1 VKRRRYDAAI
11 GLDAP
16 GVQGGKKMQE
26 KRQTAINRR
35 KFLRAFGG
43 ASTTALAAAATTTLA
58 PGEAQAY
65 DPGDEETRSRYQET
79 DHVKAYYRVNGYQTL
94 KK

>member
-1 VKRRRYDAAI
+1 
-11 GLDAP
+11 
-16 GVQGGKKMQE
+16 MQE

-35 KFLRAFGG
+35 NFLRAVGG
-43 ASTTALAAAATTTLA
+43 ASTTAVVAAAVALT

-65 DPGDEETRSRYQET
+65 DPGEEETKTRYQET
-79 DHVKAYYRVNGYQTL
+79 DHVKAFYRVNGYETL